1 MKKLITILVLLFGF
15 LGFSQNAFDN
25 GERLKFRLSYS
36 SFLTAG
42 YATLEVK
49 SDFLKNKD
57 VFHIVGKGKTTGMI
71 SWFFKVKDR
80 YETYMY
86 KENLL
91 PYRFIRNIDEG
102 GYTKDKEIYF
112 DHKAKKALVINKK
125 KKTQKTYNTKESVQD
140 LLSSLYYLRNKD
152 VSNLKIGDQLTLN
165 MFFDEE
171 NVPMKL
177 KFLGRESIKTKFG
190 KINTLKFRPL
200 VQSGRVFKEEESVTV
215 WVSDDINKIPLRI
228 KASLAVGSLR
238 ADLHSYKGL
247 ANPINF
253 N

>member
-1 MKKLITILVLLFGF
+1 MKKIVFFLVLFIAFIGY
-15 LGFSQNAFDN
+15 SQNAFDN

-57 VFHIVGKGKTTGMI
+57 VFHVVGKGKTTGMI

-80 YETYMY
+80 YETFMY
-86 KENLL
+86 KDNLL

-112 DHKAKKALVINKK
+112 DHEANKALVINKK
-125 KKTQKTYNTKESVQD
+125 KNKQKTYDTKEDVQD
-140 LLSSLYYLRNKD
+140 LLSALYYMRNQD
-152 VSNLKIGDQLTLN
+152 VSNFKIGDQLTLDL
-165 MFFDEE
+165 FFDEE

-177 KFLGRESIKTKFG
+177 KFLGKETIKTKFG
-190 KINTLKFRPL
+190 KIKSLKFRPL

-215 WVSDDINKIPLRI
+215 WVSDDLNKIPLRI
-228 KASLAVGSLR
+228 KASLSVGSLR

-247 ANPINF
+247 ANPISF
-253 N
+253 K

>member
-1 MKKLITILVLLFGF
+1 MKKLTIYIILFTSF
-15 LGFSQNAFDN
+15 FSYSQKAFDN

-42 YATLEVK
+42 YATLDVK

-57 VFHIVGKGKTTGMI
+57 VYHIVGKGKTTGMI
-71 SWFFKVKDR
+71 SWFFKVKDK

-86 KENLL
+86 KDNLL

-112 DHKAKKALVINKK
+112 DHEANKALVIDKK
-125 KKTQKTYNTKESVQD
+125 KDKQKTYDTKEGVQD
-140 LLSSLYYLRNKD
+140 LLSALYFMRNQD
-152 VSNLKIGDQLTLN
+152 VSKFKVGDQLTLN
-165 MFFDEE
+165 LFFDEE

-177 KFLGRESIKTKFG
+177 KFLGKETIKTKFG
-190 KINTLKFRPL
+190 KIKTLKFRPL

-215 WVSDDINKIPLRI
+215 WVSDDKNKIPLRI

>member
-1 MKKLITILVLLFGF
+1 MKKIVFFLALFIAFAGY
-15 LGFSQNAFDN
+15 SQNAFDN

-57 VFHIVGKGKTTGMI
+57 VFHVVGKGKTTGMI

-80 YETYMY
+80 YETFMY
-86 KENLL
+86 KDNLL

-112 DHKAKKALVINKK
+112 DHEANKALVIDKK
-125 KKTQKTYNTKESVQD
+125 KNKQKAYDTKEGVQD
-140 LLSSLYYLRNKD
+140 LLSALYYMRNQD
-152 VSNLKIGDQLTLN
+152 VSNFKIGDQLTLDL
-165 MFFDEE
+165 FFDEE

-177 KFLGRESIKTKFG
+177 KFLGKETIKTKFG
-190 KINTLKFRPL
+190 KIKSLKFRPL

-215 WVSDDINKIPLRI
+215 WVSDDLNKIPLRI
-228 KASLAVGSLR
+228 KASLSVGSLR
-238 ADLHSYKGL
+238 ADLHAYKGL
-247 ANPINF
+247 ANPISF

>member
-1 MKKLITILVLLFGF
+1 MKNLITTFVLFLSF

-49 SDFLKNKD
+49 SDFLKDKD
-57 VFHIVGKGKTTGMI
+57 VFHVVGKGKTTGMI

-91 PYRFIRNIDEG
+91 PFRFVRNINEG

-112 DHKAKKALVINKK
+112 DHEAKKALVINKK
-125 KKTQKTYNTKESVQD
+125 KNKKKTYDTKEGVQD
-140 LLSSLYYLRNKD
+140 LLSALYFMRNQD
-152 VSNLKIGDQLTLN
+152 VSKFKKGDQLTLN
-165 MFFDEE
+165 LFFDEE
-171 NVPMKL
+171 NVPMRL
-177 KFLGRESIKTKFG
+177 KFLGKETIKTKFG
-190 KINTLKFRPL
+190 KIKTLKFRPL

-215 WVSDDINKIPLRI
+215 WVSDDANKIPLRI

-247 ANPINF
+247 ANPISF

>member
-152 VSNLKIGDQLTLN
+152 VSSLKIGDQLTLN

-215 WVSDDINKIPLRI
+215 WVSDDVNKIPLRI

>member
-1 MKKLITILVLLFGF
+1 MKKLTICIVLLTS
-15 LGFSQNAFDN
+15 LFSYSQKAFDN

-42 YATLEVK
+42 YATLDVK

-57 VFHIVGKGKTTGMI
+57 VYHIVGKGKTTGMI

-86 KENLL
+86 KDNLL

-112 DHKAKKALVINKK
+112 DHEANKALVIDKK
-125 KKTQKTYNTKESVQD
+125 KDKRKTYDTKEGVQD
-140 LLSSLYYLRNKD
+140 LLSALYFMRNQD
-152 VSNLKIGDQLTLN
+152 VSKFKIGDQLTLN
-165 MFFDEE
+165 LFFDEE

-177 KFLGRESIKTKFG
+177 KFLGKETIKTKFG
-190 KINTLKFRPL
+190 KIKTLKFRPL

-215 WVSDDINKIPLRI
+215 WVSDDKNKIPLRI

>member
-102 GYTKDKEIYF
+102 GYIKDKEIYF

-215 WVSDDINKIPLRI
+215 WVSDDVNKIPLRI

>member
-1 MKKLITILVLLFGF
+1 MKKIVFFLVLFIAFIGY
-15 LGFSQNAFDN
+15 SQNAFDN

-57 VFHIVGKGKTTGMI
+57 VFHVVGKGKTTGMI

-80 YETYMY
+80 YETFMY
-86 KENLL
+86 KDNLL

-102 GYTKDKEIYF
+102 GYTIDKEIYF
-112 DHKAKKALVINKK
+112 DHEANKALVINKK
-125 KKTQKTYNTKESVQD
+125 KNKQKTYDTKEDVQD
-140 LLSSLYYLRNKD
+140 LLSALYYMRNQD
-152 VSNLKIGDQLTLN
+152 VSNFKIGDQLTLDL
-165 MFFDEE
+165 FFDEE

-177 KFLGRESIKTKFG
+177 KFLGKETIKTKFG
-190 KINTLKFRPL
+190 KIKSLKFRPL

-215 WVSDDINKIPLRI
+215 WVSDDLNKIPLRI
-228 KASLAVGSLR
+228 KASLSVGSLR

-247 ANPINF
+247 ANPISF
-253 N
+253 K